1 MSFYF
6 AFRLVEAIGFT
17 LVYGAIAYFFLFEK
31 KLKIT
36 LKSSSSTWYL
46 NHGSEISICSLV
58 AIVVIWSLITGE
70 KCGLKL

>member
-36 LKSSSSTWYL
+36 LKSSLLLGILIMVVKYL
-46 NHGSEISICSLV
+46 SVL
-58 AIVVIWSLITGE
+58 WWPL
-70 KCGLKL
+70 L